1 MGFATN
7 VRKNWSWRL
16 ARKRE
21 RENIGQVDNF
31 FFNTFN
37 IGCIDLIMCGRAYVA
52 PFFIEWCLYGVLYH
66 ILIELILSI
75 IGHYVPQLA
84 QLIIQSNVKF
94 NLKGIA
100 VSRTWNHD
108 LQKNLNSLIYFMLC
122 QITLTKQ
129 NLLNFVL
136 QIGNPLLEITVN
148 LNSRDEYYWSHGLI
162 SDAVYELLTK
172 DCNASQIW
180 RSAIEDFNLVRAL
193 L

>member
-1 MGFATN
+1 
-7 VRKNWSWRL
+7 
-16 ARKRE
+16 
-21 RENIGQVDNF
+21 
-31 FFNTFN
+31 
-37 IGCIDLIMCGRAYVA
+37 MCGRSYVA
-52 PFFIEWCLYGVLYH
+52 RFFIEWCKYVVLYH
-66 ILIELILSI
+66 ILIEFILSI

-100 VSRTWNHD
+100 VSRTWNYD
-108 LQKNLNSLIYFMLC
+108 LRKNLNSLIYFMLC

-136 QIGNPLLEITVN
+136 QIGNPLQEFAVN

-162 SDAVYELLTK
+162 SDVVYEFSLRIVMLLRYG
-172 DCNASQIW
+172 DLPL
-180 RSAIEDFNLVRAL
+180 EDFNLVRAL